1 MTIREKIEAVKK
13 VQEYRKE
20 ISDLLE
26 TIISDTSDYHCRYV
40 DNFTIN
46 DKTINV
52 DYWWTCRGESE
63 RDEVNVPIEWL
74 DEGFDYKTAY
84 QKKLER
90 EQAAER
96 RRAAAEE
103 RREKKR
109 KEKQEYENYL
119 KLKKKY
125 EG

>member
-13 VQEYRKE
+13 VQEFRKE

-26 TIISDTSDYHCRYV
+26 TIICDTSDYHCRGV

-63 RDEVNVPIEWL
+63 RDEVDVPIEWL

-84 QKKLER
+84 QEKLER